1 MGLRIAILGGRGQS
15 SRIVFHALQC
25 EFGVCNAVIEDP
37 VPRAEF
43 LQRRIK
49 RLGWRRVA
57 GQVLFTQFVVP
68 ILSREAKSQAASVKE
83 IYALNDSPIPRDKMT
98 RVSSVNSDR
107 CIEALQSAAPDVVAI
122 AGTRVIAER
131 VLTSVKTKF
140 INIHAG
146 ITPLY
151 RGVHGGYWSLVHN
164 DRNNC
169 GVTVHLVD
177 KGIDTGGIV
186 HQALIQPSSADN
198 FTTYPLLQLG
208 EGIRLLKQTIS
219 EIEAG
224 RFALKPA
231 PHGPSRLWSHPT
243 LSEYYSN
250 RSRTGV
256 K

>member
-1 MGLRIAILGGRGQS
+1 MNARVALLGGQGQT
-15 SRIVFHALQC
+15 SRMVFHALQS
-25 EFGVCNAVIEDP
+25 EFCVCTTVIEDP

-49 RLGWRRVA
+49 RLGWKRVA
-57 GQVLFTQFVVP
+57 GQVLFIHLFVP
-68 ILSREAKSQAASVKE
+68 ILSREAKSQAAYVKK
-83 IYALNDSPIPRDKMT
+83 IYALNDSPIPQEKTT
-98 RVSSVNSDR
+98 RVSSVNSDQ
-107 CIEALQSAAPDVVAI
+107 CIEALRNAAPDVVVV

-131 VLTSVKTKF
+131 VLASVNTKF
-140 INIHAG
+140 INVHAG

-151 RGVHGGYWSLVHN
+151 RGVHGGYWSLVNN

-177 KGIDTGGIV
+177 KGIDTGGII
-186 HQALIQPSSADN
+186 HQAPIQPSSADN

-208 EGIRLLKQTIS
+208 EGIRLLKLAIR
-219 EIEAG
+219 EIQAG
-224 RFALKPA
+224 TFAIKPA
-231 PHGPSRLWSHPT
+231 PLRPSRLWSHPT

-250 RSRTGV
+250 RTRNGV

>member
-1 MGLRIAILGGRGQS
+1 MSLRVALLGGRGQT

-25 EFGVCNAVIEDP
+25 EFGVCVAVIEDP
-37 VPRAEF
+37 VSKAEF
-43 LQRRIK
+43 LQRRVK
-49 RLGWRRVA
+49 RLGWKRVA
-57 GQVLFTQFVVP
+57 GQVLFTQLVVP
-68 ILSREAKSQAASVKE
+68 ILSREAKSRAAYIKK
-83 IYALNDSPIPRDKMT
+83 IYALNDSRIPEDKT
-98 RVSSVNSDR
+98 IRVSSVDSNR
-107 CIEALQSAAPDVVAI
+107 CIEALRTAGPDVVVV
-122 AGTRVIAER
+122 AGTRVISER
-131 VLTSVKTKF
+131 VLASVKTMF
-140 INIHAG
+140 INVHAG

-186 HQALIQPSSADN
+186 HQALIQPSAADN

-208 EGIRLLKQTIS
+208 EGLRLLKLTIR
-219 EIEAG
+219 EIQAG
-224 RFALKPA
+224 SFALKPA
-231 PHGPSRLWSHPT
+231 PLRPSQLWSHPT

-250 RSRTGV
+250 RTRTGV

>member
-1 MGLRIAILGGRGQS
+1 MSLRVALLGGKGRT
-15 SRIVFHALQC
+15 SRMIFHALQD
-25 EFGVCNAVIEDP
+25 EFEVCTAVIEDP
-37 VPRAEF
+37 VPRAVF

-49 RLGWRRVA
+49 RLGWKRVA
-57 GQVLFTQFVVP
+57 GQVLFTQLVVP
-68 ILSREAKSQAASVKE
+68 ILSREAKSQAAHVKE
-83 IYALNDSPIPRDKMT
+83 IYGLNDSPIPEDKVR

-107 CIEALQSAAPDVVAI
+107 CIEALQTAAPAVVVV

-131 VLTSVKTKF
+131 VLASVEAKF
-140 INIHAG
+140 VNVHAG
-146 ITPLY
+146 ITPSY

-208 EGIRLLKQTIS
+208 EGIRLLRLAIREIQT
-219 EIEAG
+219 G
-224 RFALKPA
+224 TFATKPG
-231 PHGPSRLWSHPT
+231 PPRPSRLWSHPT

-250 RSRTGV
+250 RTRNGV

>member
-1 MGLRIAILGGRGQS
+1 MSLRVVLLGGCSQS
-15 SRIVFHALQC
+15 SRMVFHALQC
-25 EFGVCNAVIEDP
+25 EFGVCAAVIEDP
-37 VPRAEF
+37 VPRSKF
-43 LQRRIK
+43 LLRRIK
-49 RLGWRRVA
+49 RLGWKRVA
-57 GQVLFTQFVVP
+57 GQVLLTQFVVP
-68 ILSREAKSQAASVKE
+68 ILSKEAKSRAASIKRT
-83 IYALNDSPIPRDKMT
+83 YALNDSAIPKDKSI
-98 RVSSVNSDR
+98 RVSSVNSDQ
-107 CIEALQSAAPDVVAI
+107 CIEALQAAAPDIVAV

-131 VLTSVKTKF
+131 VLASVKTKF

-164 DRNNC
+164 DLNNC

-186 HQALIQPSSADN
+186 HQALIQPLSADN

-208 EGIRLLKQTIS
+208 EGIRLLKLTIH
-219 EIEAG
+219 ELEGG

-231 PHGPSRLWSHPT
+231 PYGPSRLWSHPT
-243 LSEYYSN
+243 LSEYCGN
-250 RSRTGV
+250 RNRAGV